1 MRVLGGLAVPPAQA
15 VIRDRMSCP
24 AGSSQLDACLTLNW
38 KPLILWW
45 VNTDCSSLQLMEP
58 SPLRAMFIH
67 SLGYQKAVLRGSET
81 ISIHIYLVGFDPRD
95 HNLDTE

>member
-1 MRVLGGLAVPPAQA
+1 MDRSTEEHGSTFETFIITVRVLGGLAVPPAQA

-38 KPLILWW
+38 KRLILWW

-58 SPLRAMFIH
+58 SPLRANVH
-67 SLGYQKAVLRGSET
+67 PQPRLSKGS
-81 ISIHIYLVGFDPRD
+81 VKRV
-95 HNLDTE
+95 